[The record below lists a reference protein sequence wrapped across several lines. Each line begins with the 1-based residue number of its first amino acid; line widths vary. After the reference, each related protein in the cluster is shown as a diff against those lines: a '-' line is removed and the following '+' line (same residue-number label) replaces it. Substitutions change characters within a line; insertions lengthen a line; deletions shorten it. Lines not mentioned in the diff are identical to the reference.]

1 MDGAQG
7 AEVQEVTLSRD
18 GRAVFSGLSLRLAE
32 PRIGLVGR
40 NGSGKSTLLRLLAGL
55 QAPDR
60 GAVRVAGADVARDRR
75 AAIRSVGILFQN
87 PDHQIIFPTVEE
99 ELAFGLEQLGQP
111 RAEARAAVAALLAA
125 QGLTGWIGRSTAALS
140 QGQRQLLCL
149 LAVLAM
155 RPGLLLLDEPY
166 TGLDLPTARRLQ
178 RRLAGLDQQVI
189 LATHQPE
196 TLAGFDRVIW
206 LEAGQVA
213 MDGAAG
219 PVLAAYAAAMERLG
233 AGEAEGE
240 C

>member
-1 MDGAQG
+1 MAMG
-7 AEVQEVTLSRD
+7 AELQDVALVRE
-18 GRAVFSGLSLRLAE
+18 GRPVFAGLSLRLDE
-32 PRIGLVGR
+32 RRIGLVGR

-55 QAPDR
+55 QAPDS
-60 GAVRVAGADVARDRR
+60 GTVLVAGADMARDRR

-111 RAEARAAVAALLAA
+111 RPEARAAVATLLAA
-125 QGLTGWIGRSTAALS
+125 QGLTAWVGRSTASLS

-166 TGLDLPTARRLQ
+166 TGLDLPTALRLQ
-178 RRLAGLDQQVI
+178 RRLAGLEQQVI

-196 TLAGFDRVIW
+196 TLAGFERVIW

-219 PVLAAYAAAMERLG
+219 PVLEAYRAEMERL
-233 AGEAEGE
+233 AGDAG

>member
-1 MDGAQG
+1 MG
-7 AEVQEVTLSRD
+7 AELHDVALMRE
-18 GRAVFSGLSLRLAE
+18 GRPVFAGLSLRLAE
-32 PRIGLVGR
+32 RRIGLVGR

-55 QAPDR
+55 QAPDS
-60 GAVRVAGADVARDRR
+60 GSVRVDGADVARDRR
-75 AAIRSVGILFQN
+75 AALCSVGILFQN

-111 RAEARAAVAALLAA
+111 RAEARVAVAALLAV
-125 QGLTGWIGRSTAALS
+125 QGLTGWLGRSTASLS

-155 RPGLLLLDEPY
+155 QPGLLLLDEPY
-166 TGLDLPTARRLQ
+166 TGLDLPTALRLQ
-178 RRLAGLDQQVI
+178 QRLAGLEQQVI

-219 PVLAAYAAAMERLG
+219 PVLAAYRAEMERLAAE
-233 AGEAEGE
+233 AG